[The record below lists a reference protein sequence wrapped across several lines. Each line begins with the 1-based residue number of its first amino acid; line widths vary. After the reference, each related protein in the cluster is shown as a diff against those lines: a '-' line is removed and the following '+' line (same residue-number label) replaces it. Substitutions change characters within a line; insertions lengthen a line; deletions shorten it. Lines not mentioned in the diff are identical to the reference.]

1 MTLENTAR
9 VDGSV
14 RVGKVWKSPASS
26 KPTYTIEVSVPAGT
40 SEQAVQ
46 LDGSFKVVNAWS
58 VYTGAGSGAG
68 DQVGLWQ
75 GPTGTGT
82 IIATVWSDPAIP
94 QVTGT
99 VTNLSAFTNLAEA
112 NVSSDSDAT
121 TLYVASLAAAGS
133 TECTVY
139 VVVELQ

>member
-26 KPTYTIEVSVPAGT
+26 KPTYTIEVSVPDT
-40 SEQAVQ
+40 TNEQAVQ

-75 GPTGTGT
+75 GPTATGT
-82 IIATVWSDPAIP
+82 VMATVWSHAAGA
-94 QVTGT
+94 QVAGT
-99 VTNLSAFTNLAEA
+99 VTNLRAFTDLAAA

-133 TECTVY
+133 TECKVY